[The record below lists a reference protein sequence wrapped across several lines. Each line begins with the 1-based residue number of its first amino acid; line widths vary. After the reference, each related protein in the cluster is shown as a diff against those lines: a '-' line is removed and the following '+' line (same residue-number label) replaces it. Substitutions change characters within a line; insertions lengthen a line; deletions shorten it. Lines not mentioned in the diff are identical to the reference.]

1 MNNFKQRKEIGMKK
15 KTEFNTQNQGDSVY
29 LVTVT
34 ETLTRTVVVRTD
46 DEDKAREIIE
56 REYENGHIV
65 LDYDDFD
72 EWEINTRKH
81 RDEDL
86 SLYEEIETE

>member
-1 MNNFKQRKEIGMKK
+1 MKERKVETK
-15 KTEFNTQNQGDSVY
+15 QNQGDSIY

-34 ETLTRTVVVRTD
+34 ETLTRTVIVRTD
-46 DEDKAREIIE
+46 NEDKAREIVE

-86 SLYEEIETE
+86 NLYEEIEED

>member
-1 MNNFKQRKEIGMKK
+1 MKERKVETK
-15 KTEFNTQNQGDSVY
+15 QNQGDSIY

-34 ETLTRTVVVRTD
+34 ETLTRTVIVRTD
-46 DEDKAREIIE
+46 NEDKAREMGE
-56 REYENGHIV
+56 REYEKGHIDI
-65 LDYDDFD
+65 DYDDFD

-86 SLYEEIETE
+86 NLYEEIEED